1 MKEFLEK
8 CWYLVDIIGFP
19 VLVVKIFD
27 TPYAFLVKDFKVKQ
41 PYAPWNEVIG
51 QDITSLVTEIS
62 ISALTEGNNNYL
74 LKSQNLPELSF
85 KFGHDDYIVMNYK
98 RKNVY

>member
-8 CWYLVDIIGFP
+8 CWQLVSIIETP
-19 VLVVKIFD
+19 ILVVRVFD
-27 TPYAFLVKDFKVKQ
+27 IPYAFLTKDFKVKQ

-51 QDITSLVTEIS
+51 QDITSMVTEIS
-62 ISALTEGNNNYL
+62 ISALAEGNNNYL
-74 LKSQNLPELSF
+74 LKAQSLPELSF